1 MDFDTLRGRGFV
13 IDGAPLKP
21 LANYD
26 AASMGPRLKQ
36 WAPGS
41 PGPTRAVTSQLST
54 VRARS
59 RDATRNN
66 GWIANGV
73 ANWVSNEI
81 GTGVK
86 PRSKAPDRA
95 FAEAAN
101 QLWEDE
107 FGPAA
112 DYDGVLD
119 VYGLMALAVR
129 SRKEAGEVF
138 VRIHH
143 LGLERGQPVP
153 LQFQLIESDQVPHTR
168 HEQRGTSEIIAG
180 IEFDRAGQRIQYW
193 MHRRHPADTGAGGAE
208 LIAVP
213 ASEIIHHF
221 APLRPGQ
228 VRGMAET
235 VQALVKARDFD
246 EYDDAELTR
255 KKTRADYTGVIKRQ
269 QYTEEDYQFDP
280 FTGEPLEHEDGVGVV
295 NMQPGSF
302 PALLPGEEIQLF
314 DGDQGGGY
322 GDFMRQQLMGVAAS
336 LGIPYELLSGDMR
349 NVNDRILRALL
360 NEYRRRI
367 EQYQWLYTI
376 PQLCQ
381 RMWTAFIDAAVLAGR
396 LRAPD
401 YATRR
406 SDYLACDWRPQAW
419 RYLHPVQDAQ
429 GELML
434 IKGGLSSRSA
444 AAADRGYDVEEIDRQ
459 NQQDARR
466 ASSLGLRYSHDP
478 VPEQSPTKPSPK
490 R

>member
-1 MDFDTLRGRGFV
+1 MEFETLKSRGFE
-13 IDGAPLKP
+13 IGGSPLSP
-21 LANYD
+21 QASYD
-26 AASMGPRLKQ
+26 AASTSSRLKS

-41 PGPTRAVTSQLST
+41 AGPTRAVVSQLST

-59 RDATRNN
+59 RDAARNN
-66 GWIANGV
+66 GWISNGIG
-73 ANWVSNEI
+73 NWVGNEV
-81 GTGVK
+81 GTGIK
-86 PRSKAPDRA
+86 PRSKAKDKA
-95 FAEAAN
+95 FAAAAN
-101 QLWEDE
+101 KLWEEE
-107 FGPAA
+107 FCQAA
-112 DYDGVLD
+112 DFDGVLD

-138 VRIHH
+138 LKIHH
-143 LGLERGQPVP
+143 LGLNSGTP
-153 LQFQLIESDQVPHTR
+153 LPIQFQLIEGDQVPHTLN
-168 HEQRGTSEIIAG
+168 EQRPDYEIVAG
-180 IEFDRAGQRIQYW
+180 VEFRGGRRVAYW
-193 MHRRHPADTGAGGAE
+193 MLPRHPSDTSQGSSQPVR
-208 LIAVP
+208 VP
-213 ASEIIHHF
+213 SSEVLHHF

-269 QYTEEDYQFDP
+269 QYEEADFLYDP
-280 FTGEPLEHEDGVGVV
+280 FTGEPLENEGGVGVV

-381 RMWTAFIDAAVLAGR
+381 RMWGAFIDAAVLAGR
-396 LRAPD
+396 LQAPD

-406 SDYLACDWRPQAW
+406 SDYIACDWRPQAW

-434 IKGGLSSRSA
+434 IKGGLGSRASA
-444 AAADRGYDVEEIDRQ
+444 AAERGYDVEEIDEQ
-459 NQQDARR
+459 NRADTDRARDM
-466 ASSLGLRYSHDP
+466 GLEYSHDP
-478 VPEQSPTKPSPK
+478 VKTKDDE
-490 R
+490 

>member
-1 MDFDTLRGRGFV
+1 MEFETLKSRGFQ
-13 IDGAPLKP
+13 IDGSPLTP
-21 LANYD
+21 QANYD
-26 AASMGPRLKQ
+26 AASTGPRLKS

-41 PGPTRAVTSQLST
+41 AGPTRSVVSQLTT

-59 RDATRNN
+59 RDAARNN
-66 GWIANGV
+66 GWISNGIG
-73 ANWVSNEI
+73 NWVGNEV
-81 GTGVK
+81 GTGIK
-86 PRSKAPDRA
+86 PRSKAKDKA
-95 FAEAAN
+95 FAAAAN
-101 QLWEDE
+101 KLWEEE
-107 FGPAA
+107 FCPAA
-112 DYDGVLD
+112 DFDGVLD
-119 VYGLMALAVR
+119 AYGLMALGVR

-138 VRIHH
+138 LKIHH
-143 LGLERGQPVP
+143 LGLDSGMP
-153 LQFQLIESDQVPHTR
+153 LPIQFQLIEGDQVPHTLN
-168 HEQRGTSEIIAG
+168 EQRPDYEIVAG
-180 IEFDRAGQRIQYW
+180 VEFRSGRRVAYW
-193 MHRRHPADTGAGGAE
+193 MLPRHPSDTSQGSTQPVR
-208 LIAVP
+208 IP
-213 ASEIIHHF
+213 ASEVIHHF

-269 QYTEEDYQFDP
+269 QYDEEDYKFDP
-280 FTGEPLEHEDGVGVV
+280 FTGEPLENEGGVGVV

-396 LRAPD
+396 LQAPD

-406 SDYLACDWRPQAW
+406 IDYIACDWRPQAW

-434 IKGGLSSRSA
+434 IKGGLGSRASA
-444 AAADRGYDVEEIDRQ
+444 AAERGYDVEEIDEQ
-459 NQQDARR
+459 NAADTQRAREM
-466 ASSLGLRYSHDP
+466 GLEYSHDP
-478 VPEQSPTKPSPK
+478 VKTKDDE
-490 R
+490 

>member
-1 MDFDTLRGRGFV
+1 MDFETLNSRGFM
-13 IDGAPLKP
+13 IDGMP
-21 LANYD
+21 LAQASYD
-26 AASMGPRLKQ
+26 AASQGRRLKG
-36 WAPGS
+36 WAPGAA
-41 PGPTRAVTSQLST
+41 GPTRSVVGQLST

-59 RDATRNN
+59 RDAARNN
-66 GWIANGV
+66 GWIANGLG
-73 ANWVSNEI
+73 NWVGNEV
-81 GTGVK
+81 GTGIK
-86 PRSKAPDRA
+86 PRSKAKDKA
-95 FAEAAN
+95 FAAAAN
-101 QLWEDE
+101 ALWEEE
-107 FGPAA
+107 FAKTA
-112 DYDGVLD
+112 DHDGVLD

-143 LGLERGQPVP
+143 MPLDAGLPVP
-153 LQFQLIESDQVPHTR
+153 LQFQLIEADQCPHSHNELR
-168 HEQRGTSEIIAG
+168 ADYEVIAG
-180 IEFDRAGQRIQYW
+180 IEFVKGKRTHYW
-193 MHRRHPADTGAGGAE
+193 MYPRHPGEPGIGNTQ
-208 LIAVP
+208 LVPIA
-213 ASEIIHHF
+213 ARDIIHHF

-255 KKTRADYTGVIKRQ
+255 KKTRANYTGAIKRQ
-269 QYTEEDYQFDP
+269 GYDEEDFKFDP
-280 FTGEPLEHEDGVGVV
+280 FTGDPIDSSGGVPVVSLEPGT
-295 NMQPGSF
+295 F

-322 GDFMRQQLMGVAAS
+322 GDFMRQQLMGVAAA

-381 RMWTAFIDAAVLAGR
+381 RMWEAFIDAAVLAGR

-406 SDYLACDWRPQAW
+406 REYLACDWRPQAW

-434 IKGGLSSRSA
+434 IKGGLSSRADA
-444 AAADRGYDVEEIDRQ
+444 AAERGYDVEEIDQ
-459 NQQDARR
+459 KNQADAAR
-466 ASSLGLRYSHDP
+466 AKELGLSYSHDP
-478 VPEQSPTKPSPK
+478 VPDQSLRDEQ
-490 R
+490 